1 MNSYIQS
8 LAQAEDWNGL
18 VGLLEYCRDSV
29 TEYGVTHLAKY
40 LSDYNLPCWWHIGR
54 ACRAQGQ
61 PGFVLDAMNQAL
73 ELVGQSGNEFSLIER
88 LLDFGKFRYR
98 FYDQDYEPVRLWEEA
113 LSRLSTASKA
123 LRREWADEE
132 AVCVRRTAQLCF
144 DIAVQNHKGKCK
156 TISLCGAD
164 FAKAEGS
171 QRGDK

>member
-8 LAQAEDWNGL
+8 LVQAEDWSG
-18 VGLLEYCRDSV
+18 VIGLLEYCRDSV
-29 TEYGVTHLAKY
+29 NEYGVTHLAKY
-40 LSDYNLPCWWHIGR
+40 FSDYNVPCWWHIGR

-61 PGFVLDAMNQAL
+61 PGFILDAMNQAL
-73 ELVGQSGNEFSLIER
+73 ELVGQSGNESSLVER

-123 LRREWADEE
+123 LRLEWANEE
-132 AVCVRRTAQLCF
+132 AICVRRTAQLYF
-144 DIAVQNHKGKCK
+144 DIAVQNHKGKFMS
-156 TISLCGAD
+156 ISLCGAD